1 MTDMTR
7 FCVFADCC
15 YREGMPT
22 TKLDFALDAA
32 ARGFRCFPSEGKRP
46 LIRRWPDN
54 ASSKE
59 SVLTRWWT
67 RWPDA
72 DIGIALDADTYVLDA
87 DSSDALVAL
96 ATLDLPRTLR
106 VQTARGVHVYFKV
119 PHELRR
125 LNPLP
130 HGKVGLAVLEGKGRP
145 GPVTW
150 AGSVHPSGH
159 VYTVVCD
166 APVAQMPG
174 ELVRAIGP
182 KPAQSAAGE
191 ATRDELAEWHGRHVH
206 ALAGGWPGVVA
217 DSLLLD
223 AKADLRAQR
232 RALQSSLPHL
242 PTGWANEF
250 FKAGAYLGPH
260 IASGGLGYDDTVK
273 ELTDLFHEC
282 NEQDGD
288 PSHVLRSIER
298 GIVAGARSVKL

>member
-1 MTDMTR
+1 
-7 FCVFADCC
+7 
-15 YREGMPT
+15 MPT

-191 ATRDELAEWHGRHVH
+191 ATRAELEAWRAARVRANECAAFGGVYD
-206 ALAGGWPGVVA
+206 ALI
-217 DSLLLD
+217 D
-223 AKADLRAQR
+223 AHADLRAQR

-260 IASGGLGYDDTVK
+260 IASGGLGYDETVK